1 MPDTAEVVALVLEL
15 LHFDPLGKPVD
26 AADERVLDRLP
37 HAAGERHELRR
48 RQRLVAKKD
57 DLVLEQS
64 RAYLLAQ
71 KPPRKVD
78 AGDLGPGRAGEASA
92 SHGLLALDF
101 RFLDDRAVTGLFV

>member
-15 LHFDPLGKPVD
+15 LHFDHLGKPVD

-57 DLVLEQS
+57 DLVLEES
-64 RAYLLAQ
+64 PAGLLFRQ
-71 KPPRKVD
+71 IPRKGD
-78 AGDLGPGRAGEASA
+78 ADDLCAERAGDASDF
-92 SHGLLALDF
+92 HGLLALDV
-101 RFLDDRAVTGLFV
+101 RVLDYRAVTG